1 MPEYSTFSHTGRVA
15 GTSNWSN
22 SYVRGSSSGGGGY
35 LVGGTGFV
43 DGPSTNISTNVVER
57 QRFFIVRDD
66 GIEQVVTLSNNAFP
80 VRDGHR
86 VTVVYGCEKGNENGW
101 AVLARNHATGQ
112 TLEMREG
119 LESLRPSTS
128 TRAWAFG
135 IWAAILID
143 IGLLTFGISVAG
155 IERTLK
161 DFGEVMLTL
170 AAVGVAVTVV
180 GALLS
185 AFWFSPKVSRIDKR
199 LMRLAHEALEE
210 ETKHLREQA
219 QDADDEVRISGVSK
233 AG

>member
-66 GIEQVVTLSNNAFP
+66 GIEQAVTLSNNAFP

-101 AVLARNHATGQ
+101 ALLARNHSTGQ

-119 LESLRPSTS
+119 LESLRAPASA
-128 TRAWAFG
+128 RAWAFG
-135 IWAAILID
+135 IWAAILGD
-143 IGLLTFGISVAG
+143 IGMLAYGISVDG
-155 IERTLK
+155 VERALR
-161 DFGEVMLTL
+161 DIGEVIFALLVM
-170 AAVGVAVTVV
+170 GVVFAVV
-180 GALLS
+180 GAMIS